1 VNKKTPKQLIPTA
14 PSEYKKDYL
23 DLVVR
28 ALNLFMSDDANPGD
42 LVCASMSVINPSES
56 GYGLINGDVYVDA
69 NGFLKMVRAGEAY
82 APTNQFRVKLGTVT
96 VSIT

>member
-1 VNKKTPKQLIPTA
+1 VNRNTPRQLIPTA

-23 DLVVR
+23 DQVVR
-28 ALNLFMSDDANPGD
+28 AVNLFIGDALNPGD
-42 LVCASMSVINPSES
+42 LVGSSLLIVNPDES
-56 GYGLINGDVYVDA
+56 GYGLRVNSVYVDA

-82 APTNQFRVKLGTVT
+82 APTNQFRVTLGTVT

>member
-1 VNKKTPKQLIPTA
+1 MNKKTPNQLIPTA
-14 PSEYKKDYL
+14 PSEYRKDYL

-28 ALNLFMSDDANPGD
+28 ALNLFVLDNANPGD
-42 LVCASMSVINPSES
+42 IAGSSLLIINPSES
-56 GYGLINGDVYVDA
+56 GYGLRVGAVFVDA

>member
-1 VNKKTPKQLIPTA
+1 MNRKNPNQLIPTA

-28 ALNLFMSDDANPGD
+28 ALNLSIANGANPGD
-42 LVCASMSVINPSES
+42 IVGSSLLIINLSQS
-56 GYGLINGDVYVDA
+56 GYGLRDGAVFVDG